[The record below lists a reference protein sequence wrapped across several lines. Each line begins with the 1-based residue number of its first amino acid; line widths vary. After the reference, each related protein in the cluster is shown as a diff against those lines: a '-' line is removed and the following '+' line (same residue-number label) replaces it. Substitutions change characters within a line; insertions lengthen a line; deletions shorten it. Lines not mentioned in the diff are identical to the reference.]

1 MITIKINKNGN
12 IKEYDF
18 PMDWKNPKNNT
29 TFLNDVNVVC
39 SGIEQSKFNSL
50 HNPKQ
55 LEFNFNG

>member
-29 TFLNDVNVVC
+29 TFLIRC
-39 SGIEQSKFNSL
+39 HGLKTSL
-50 HNPKQ
+50 EKVSVY
-55 LEFNFNG
+55 LWSMAYLTVY